1 MLESRDW
8 AAGFIFPVIR
18 QETGSPF
25 QVVPLHKSKGGS
37 IGASFEVSYLFPRRA
52 TWKSVRLR
60 ARIRCRPNSFW
71 DSSRSFLVS
80 ASCF

>member
-8 AAGFIFPVIR
+8 AAGFMAPVIR

-37 IGASFEVSYLFPRRA
+37 IGASFELM
-52 TWKSVRLR
+52 KH
-60 ARIRCRPNSFW
+60 
-71 DSSRSFLVS
+71 
-80 ASCF
+80 